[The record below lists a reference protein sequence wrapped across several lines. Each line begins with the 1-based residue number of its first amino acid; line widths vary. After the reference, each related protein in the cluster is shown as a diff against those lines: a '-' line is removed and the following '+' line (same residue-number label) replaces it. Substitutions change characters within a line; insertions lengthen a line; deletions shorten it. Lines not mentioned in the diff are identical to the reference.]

1 MTENTYHRYMMTFAN
16 DRKWGF
22 YIKDLG
28 TNKIEK
34 DSEYPSKGHPGQY
47 MFTWDKGRTLDEFHF
62 VMITQGEGIFESKE
76 TGKVKI
82 NAGDGFILF
91 PGVWHRYKPSK
102 KTGWHEQWVGF
113 AGNVAEEM
121 MNNGFFSPE
130 KAIIHKCDRTSMLNY
145 FDTLLKLF
153 NNEPFGYQRLA
164 SGICM
169 QLMAEAYN
177 IQESN
182 NNEEHLNSL
191 VAYAK
196 HLMYKR
202 IDSCVDL
209 NKIASDYGVSYSKFR
224 ADFKKQT
231 GSSPLQ
237 YYLQL
242 KIEKAKELLLKTN
255 KTQKE
260 IAFSLGFD
268 SDYYFNR
275 LFKEKMGMTPKTFRK
290 NNNAI

>member
-1 MTENTYHRYMMTFAN
+1 MKENTYHRYMMTFEN

-22 YIKDLG
+22 YIKDIG
-28 TNKIEK
+28 ANKIEK
-34 DSEYPSKGHPGQY
+34 NSLYPSQGHPGQY

-62 VMITQGEGIFESKE
+62 VMITKGEGLFESKE

-82 NAGDGFILF
+82 NTGDGFILF
-91 PGVWHRYKPSK
+91 PGVWHRYKPTYE
-102 KTGWHEQWVGF
+102 TGWDEQWVGF
-113 AGNVAEEM
+113 SGELAEQM
-121 MNNGFFSPE
+121 MSNGFFSPQ
-130 KAIIHKCDRTSMLNY
+130 KAIIHQCNRASMLNY
-145 FDTLLKLF
+145 FNTLLKLF

-182 NNEEHLNSL
+182 NNDEYLNSL

-196 HLMYKR
+196 HLMYKK
-202 IDSCVDL
+202 IDTAIDL
-209 NKIASDYGVSYSKFR
+209 KKIAKDYGVSYSKFR
-224 ADFKKQT
+224 FDFKKQT

-237 YYLQL
+237 YFLQL
-242 KIEKAKELLLKTN
+242 KIERSKELLLQSN

-260 IAFSLGFD
+260 IAYALGFE
-268 SDYYFNR
+268 SDHYFNR
-275 LFKEKMGMTPKTFRK
+275 LFKKKTNMTPLQFRRLHLE
-290 NNNAI
+290 